1 MNLGAENQP
10 ASLFGGG
17 QSIRTTLAYSVMMLG
32 LAGSLALAPLL
43 IWAIAAH
50 GFH

>member
-1 MNLGAENQP
+1 MNLGVDNEP

-17 QSIRTTLAYSVMMLG
+17 QSIRTTLAYSVLMLG
-32 LAGSLALAPLL
+32 LAGSLAIAPML